1 MAEALISNK
10 ILPFTLKGR
19 LLGGAMFH
27 ASIRQTPYGIIAY
40 IADEDLVGRA
50 FVDEERQVYVIVSEK
65 NYGGALIGEKE
76 AEQVLAQADYL
87 VLTGER
93 IVNLAVKAGIVHP
106 DSILYVKGIPHAHV
120 IKMRM

>member
-1 MAEALISNK
+1 MHVRD
-10 ILPFTLKGR
+10 R
-19 LLGGAMFH
+19 LLGGVMFL

-65 NYGGALIGEKE
+65 DYGGALIGEKE
-76 AEQVLAQADYL
+76 AVHVLVQADYL
-87 VLTGER
+87 VLTGKR
-93 IVNLAVKAGIVHP
+93 IINLAVKAGIVHP
-106 DSILYVKGIPHAHV
+106 DSILHVKGVPHAHV